1 MTVDLRLY
9 ALVDPEHAG
18 GRDLAELSRLVAQ
31 GGATLVQLRDKRSD
45 TRPMVE
51 RARAIKAALAPFN
64 IPLLVND
71 RVDVALAS
79 GADGVHVGQQ
89 DMAVEDARRLLGPRA
104 IIGLSIKTVAQAE
117 AAPIDLLDYVGVGGV
132 FATSSKDNPNPPI
145 GPAGLARIA
154 DVFRRRAPGFPLCG
168 IAGIDASNAGEAVA
182 AGADGVAVISA
193 LSLQADPQAAARAL
207 RARGGRGSGAAAAPM
222 TPIAVTLAG
231 SDSGGGAGIQADLK
245 TFSALGVYGA
255 SVITALTAQNTKGVT
270 AIHDVPAE
278 FVAAQ
283 IDAVFSDLDV
293 SAVKI
298 GMVSQRGVIETIA
311 AGLARWRQS
320 RVVLDPVMIAT
331 SGDKLLAPDAVDML
345 RRVLMPL
352 ALVVTPNLPEAAAL
366 LDAPVAHTE
375 TAMREQGERLLALGA
390 RAVLLKGGHAD
401 GAESVDLLIEPT
413 AFTRLAADRIA
424 TANTHGTG
432 CTLSSAIAAGL
443 AKGLSL
449 AEAVRAAKTYVTE
462 ALAAA
467 NRIKIGSGHGPVH
480 HFHAWW

>member
-1 MTVDLRLY
+1 
-9 ALVDPEHAG
+9 
-18 GRDLAELSRLVAQ
+18 
-31 GGATLVQLRDKRSD
+31 
-45 TRPMVE
+45 
-51 RARAIKAALAPFN
+51 
-64 IPLLVND
+64 
-71 RVDVALAS
+71 
-79 GADGVHVGQQ
+79 
-89 DMAVEDARRLLGPRA
+89 
-104 IIGLSIKTVAQAE
+104 
-117 AAPIDLLDYVGVGGV
+117 
-132 FATSSKDNPNPPI
+132 
-145 GPAGLARIA
+145 
-154 DVFRRRAPGFPLCG
+154 
-168 IAGIDASNAGEAVA
+168 
-182 AGADGVAVISA
+182 
-193 LSLQADPQAAARAL
+193 
-207 RARGGRGSGAAAAPM
+207 M

-255 SVITALTAQNTKGVT
+255 SVITALTAQNTKGLT

-283 IDAVFSDLDV
+283 MDAVFSDLDV

-298 GMVSQRGVIETIA
+298 GMVSQRGVIETVA

-320 RVVLDPVMIAT
+320 QVVLDPVMIAT
-331 SGDKLLAPDAVDML
+331 SGDKLLAPDAVEVL
-345 RRVLMPL
+345 KRVLMPR

-366 LDAPVAHTE
+366 LDAPIADTE
-375 TAMREQGERLLALGA
+375 TAMRAQGERLLALGA
-390 RAVLLKGGHAD
+390 RAVLIKGGH
-401 GAESVDLLIEPT
+401 GGGVESVDLLIEPT

-449 AEAVRAAKTYVTE
+449 AEAVRAAKTYVTD